1 MRVIETTTG
10 GFVVRLD
17 LGEEI
22 LTSLTEFVKVQD
34 LEGAVIQGIG
44 AVKDSVLGYYDMHE
58 KVYREQAIPEDMEL
72 VSLNG
77 NLTWVEGE
85 PFIHA
90 HAALSGEDFVVKGGH
105 LFSSVIAVTG
115 EFHVQ
120 PTGVRIERVPDE
132 RTGLKLMSD
141 A

>member
-1 MRVIETTTG
+1 MKVFETTTG

-17 LGEEI
+17 VGEEI
-22 LTSLTEFVKVQD
+22 LGTLKEFVQEQQ
-34 LEGAVIQGIG
+34 LEGAAIQGIG
-44 AVKDSVLGYYDMHE
+44 AVQDTVLGYFDVHE
-58 KVYREQAIPEDMEL
+58 KVYRELSIPEDMEL

-90 HAALSGEDFVVKGGH
+90 HAALSGEDFVARGGH
-105 LFSSVIAVTG
+105 VFSSVIAVTG

-132 RTGLKLMSD
+132 RSGLKLMSD
-141 A
+141 